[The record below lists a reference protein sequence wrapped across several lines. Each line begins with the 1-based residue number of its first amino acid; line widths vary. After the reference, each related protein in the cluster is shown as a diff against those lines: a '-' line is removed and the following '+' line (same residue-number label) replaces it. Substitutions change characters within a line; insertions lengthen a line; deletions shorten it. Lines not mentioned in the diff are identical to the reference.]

1 MRIKRSYYRN
11 IIADYIKLAMPAK
24 YITKPTLNW

>member
-11 IIADYIKLAMPAK
+11 IIADYKKLTVPAK
-24 YITKPTLNW
+24 YNTKPTLNW